1 MRYLVAALLLA
12 LEAVLQVSLFSR
24 ISLGG
29 AAPQV
34 VLLTVVCWSLAE
46 GPREGAIW
54 GFIGGLLYDLASGGP
69 VGVSALTMVAVA
81 AGAGLLGN
89 RMFGANPLLPMVTVF
104 GASLAFFLIQGFL
117 LATLHYPIDW
127 RAALISIAVPSAVAN
142 GLLSLAIYPLIAFVA
157 LHTRRQLRMEF

>member
-1 MRYLVAALLLA
+1 MRYPIAALLLA

-29 AAPQV
+29 GAPQV

-54 GFIGGLLYDLASGGP
+54 GFMGGLLYDLASGSP
-69 VGVSALTMVAVA
+69 VGVSALAMVTVA
-81 AGAGLLGN
+81 AAAGLFGS
-89 RMFGANPLLPMVTVF
+89 RMFGSNPLLPMLTVF
-104 GASLAFFLIQGFL
+104 VASLAYFLIQGFL

-127 RAALISIAVPSAVAN
+127 RAALVAVAFPTAVAN
-142 GLLSLAIYPLIAFVA
+142 GLLSAAIYPLFAFVA
-157 LHTRRQLRMEF
+157 LHARRQLRMEF